1 MPNQLKFINSFN
13 FNIPSVLKPIK
24 VIKINQNQMKNGSK
38 LINLIPTR
46 VEFIHSLNPHLHT
59 CIDSFT
65 FIGIIIIIIIIII
78 TTIIILCFSFF
89 FFHVEFSKKNVCR
102 WLKRFK
108 ATRGRKRHEND
119 AVNWKIMR
127 HRALHVSPSISV
139 CLSVFPSF
147 CLSLFI

>member
-89 FFHVEFSKKNVCR
+89 FFSRGILEKECVSVVEAFQSD
-102 WLKRFK
+102 KRK
-108 ATRGRKRHEND
+108 ETARKR
-119 AVNWKIMR
+119 
-127 HRALHVSPSISV
+127 
-139 CLSVFPSF
+139 C
-147 CLSLFI
+147 C